1 LLVSRRADHDHAE
14 AIPRTLVATRR
25 SMAGFRRFLL
35 VAAIAFV
42 ATPLALLLML
52 ADTPLQF
59 LPLAIALAG
68 VIWLRLESWSLERD
82 LRRARVRALDAIDA
96 ERARIQRDLHDS
108 AQQRLVSAR
117 IHMGLLAQRIGPEDR
132 AAVEQVGRELE
143 TALAEIRSVT
153 RDGSPQLLLR
163 NGVTDSL
170 RSVAAHSPRPITVE
184 SVNFGRYEPR
194 LERGIYYCCVEA
206 IQNVVKHAGPR
217 AIVHIRL
224 VGEEDRISF
233 FVDDS
238 GVGFDPTR
246 VQTGAGLVNLADRV
260 DVMGGRLTIDSHPG
274 MGTRI
279 HGEIP
284 VEAGRSH

>member
-1 LLVSRRADHDHAE
+1 
-14 AIPRTLVATRR
+14 
-25 SMAGFRRFLL
+25 MAGFRRFLL
-35 VAAIAFV
+35 VAAVAFV
-42 ATPLALLLML
+42 ATPVALLLML

-82 LRRARVRALDAIDA
+82 LRRARVRAIDAIDA

-117 IHMGLLAQRIGPEDR
+117 IHVGLLAQRIDAADR
-132 AAVEQVGRELE
+132 DAAEQVGRELDA
-143 TALAEIRSVT
+143 ALGEIRNVT
-153 RDGSPQLLLR
+153 RDGSPPLLLR

-170 RSVAAHSPRPITVE
+170 RSMAAHSPQPITVE

-224 VGEEDRISF
+224 VGETDRVSF
-233 FVDDS
+233 SVDDS

-246 VQTGAGLVNLADRV
+246 VQAGAGLVNLADRV

-284 VEAGRSH
+284 VESGGRGL

>member
-25 SMAGFRRFLL
+25 SLAGFRRFLL

-42 ATPLALLLML
+42 ATPVALLLML

-68 VIWLRLESWSLERD
+68 AIWLRLESWSLERD
-82 LRRARVRALDAIDA
+82 LRRARVRAIDAMDA

-117 IHMGLLAQRIGPEDR
+117 IHVGLLAQRIDPAER
-132 AAVEQVGRELE
+132 AAVEQVGRELDA
-143 TALAEIRSVT
+143 ALGEIRNVT

-170 RSVAAHSPRPITVE
+170 RSVAAQSPQPITVE

-206 IQNVVKHAGPR
+206 IQNVVKHAGPK

-224 VGEEDRISF
+224 VGEPDRISF

-238 GVGFDPTR
+238 GIGFDPMR
-246 VQTGAGLVNLADRV
+246 VQAGAGLVNLADRV

-284 VEAGRSH
+284 VEAGRGH